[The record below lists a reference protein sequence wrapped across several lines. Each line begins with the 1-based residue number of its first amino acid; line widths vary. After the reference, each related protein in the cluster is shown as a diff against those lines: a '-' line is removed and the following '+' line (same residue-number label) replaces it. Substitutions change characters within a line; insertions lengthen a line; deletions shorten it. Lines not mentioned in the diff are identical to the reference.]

1 MLSNLWFPG
10 SQFQKSISRLSL
22 KQFSADWQ
30 KVAMAVACVWSTAG
44 VPQEATAGI
53 LLGRKKFLRAL
64 RAGTGRSR
72 QSQGPSRPSWRP
84 CWDSVLS
91 LLGLQVRLVGPTWWS
106 FEDPQGTAATVGCCQ
121 GLLLQGEWPVWGSQV
136 APDLAGQRLQQV
148 YPEMAGAPSSPGWAA
163 GVCTQ
168 RRRPVQGLGA
178 GLGG

>member
-1 MLSNLWFPG
+1 
-10 SQFQKSISRLSL
+10 
-22 KQFSADWQ
+22 
-30 KVAMAVACVWSTAG
+30 MAVACVWSAAG

-72 QSQGPSRPSWRP
+72 QSGPLPA
-84 CWDSVLS
+84 LLEA
-91 LLGLQVRLVGPTWWS
+91 LLGFSALTAGSSGQVSGSYLVVIRG
-106 FEDPQGTAATVGCCQ
+106 PQGTAATVGCCQ